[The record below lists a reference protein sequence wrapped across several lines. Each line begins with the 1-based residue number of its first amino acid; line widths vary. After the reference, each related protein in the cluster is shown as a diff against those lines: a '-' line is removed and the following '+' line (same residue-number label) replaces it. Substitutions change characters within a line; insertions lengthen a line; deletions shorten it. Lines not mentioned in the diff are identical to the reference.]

1 MLNFSHNSKIQK
13 IKQNEN
19 LPETIYIYQ
28 IGKAPQMCQSVLLVK
43 LCALL
48 CSVAQSCP
56 TLCDPMDY
64 SPPVSSAHE
73 IFLARILKCVAI
85 SYSRGSSQPRDW
97 THISTSPT
105 LSWGFFTTVPPGKP
119 RWSSREVHIILMGI
133 ENIAITCE
141 EEFGNIYTNVYAFM
155 YIEVDPAI
163 PLLRLSPND
172 TLARTWTRSMHKTI
186 YFNSMNNGKKL
197 EATQLPISRD

>member
-1 MLNFSHNSKIQK
+1 
-13 IKQNEN
+13 
-19 LPETIYIYQ
+19 
-28 IGKAPQMCQSVLLVK
+28 
-43 LCALL
+43 
-48 CSVAQSCP
+48 
-56 TLCDPMDY
+56 
-64 SPPVSSAHE
+64 
-73 IFLARILKCVAI
+73 
-85 SYSRGSSQPRDW
+85 
-97 THISTSPT
+97 
-105 LSWGFFTTVPPGKP
+105 
-119 RWSSREVHIILMGI
+119 MGI

-141 EEFGNIYTNVYAFM
+141 EEFGNIHTNVYAFM